1 MFGGK
6 QAWGK
11 TENNTGEKGGF
22 PYFSLSFPRKQKL
35 FSGQKKI
42 LSDFIMIQLF
52 LWSRKIYS
60 QKPSL
65 LVNAYHIFLNLKEYH
80 VTHVPSP

>member
-35 FSGQKKI
+35 FSGQKKNPLRFYYDPALPVIQKNI
-42 LSDFIMIQLF
+42 LTKAIPPGQCL
-52 LWSRKIYS
+52 
-60 QKPSL
+60 PSL
-65 LVNAYHIFLNLKEYH
+65 SKLEGISRLSA
-80 VTHVPSP
+80 PSP